1 MTQLLEVKDLGVEYV
16 TVGVR
21 NHALNGVSF
30 SVAAGEMVG
39 IVGESGCGKSTVILA
54 TLALTRPGARIVAGS
69 VRFEERELL
78 TLSDKELQ
86 EVRGSTIGLVTQDPR
101 GSLNPVM
108 RVGDQIG
115 AVYRAHHRATKDEAR
130 KRALE
135 LLRMVGI
142 NDPERRLQTYP
153 HELSGGMAQ
162 RVLIAMA
169 LSCTPKLLLADEPTS
184 GLDVTVQAQL
194 LDDLRAAA
202 GAVGSSLL
210 LVTQD
215 LGIVANYCDR
225 VYLMHAGEIVEE
237 ARTEVFF
244 EEPAHPASAALL
256 VAQRGALDDAFR
268 LRGFAVDGRKLPKGC
283 YLNPRCPF
291 ADEASGCF
299 ADHPDLYEVS
309 PTHRSRCFR
318 HATVAAAVRE
328 RLEAEAAVALNGE
341 RVGSSERR

>member
-1 MTQLLEVKDLGVEYV
+1 MKPLLDVKDLGVEYV

-21 NHALNGVSF
+21 NSAVNGVSF
-30 SVAAGEMVG
+30 SVGAGEVVG

-54 TLALTRPGARIVAGS
+54 TLALTRPGGRIVGGS

-86 EVRGSTIGLVTQDPR
+86 EVRGSAVGLVTQDPR

-115 AVYRAHHRATKDEAR
+115 AVYRAHRGATKDEAR

-142 NDPERRLQTYP
+142 NDPERRLQAYP

-162 RVLIAMA
+162 RVLIGMA

-202 GAVGSSLL
+202 GEVGSSLL

-237 ARTEVFF
+237 ARTEIFF

-256 VAQRGALDDAFR
+256 MAQRGWVEEAFG
-268 LRGFAVDGRKLPKGC
+268 LRGFPVDGRKLPSGC
-283 YLNPRCPF
+283 YLSPRCPF
-291 ADEASGCF
+291 AEQASGCLSE
-299 ADHPDLYEVS
+299 HPELYEVA
-309 PTHRSRCFR
+309 PGHRSRCFR
-318 HATVAAAVRE
+318 HAAVAAAVGG
-328 RLEAEAAVALNGE
+328 RLRNETAVGAQ
-341 RVGSSERR
+341 